1 MILFL
6 WGKRE
11 VYTPKISV
19 SVGYFLEEPFSYIS
33 YFLELDVGLHLWQN
47 VVKVNPL
54 FILKNIQ
61 NMWFVI
67 NRT

>member
-33 YFLELDVGLHLWQN
+33 YFLELDVGLHL
-47 VVKVNPL
+47 
-54 FILKNIQ
+54 
-61 NMWFVI
+61 
-67 NRT
+67 